1 MSDHD
6 QAGSWLQT
14 GKWSPEFCFWT
25 MLQTFHILVVSNPSS
40 SLPLSLHGHIPLAGG
55 TCQAHTWMFLTNQA
69 NSMVPWG
76 PSDEHTGGQVEGLIH
91 HSGRPNLESLGKIK
105 LNMRERKQNSLLVR
119 FFPPPPEVTTTLD
132 VLSWSAVCGTVLHH
146 HSENELFEI
155 PGWTSI

>member
-1 MSDHD
+1 M
-6 QAGSWLQT
+6 
-14 GKWSPEFCFWT
+14 
-25 MLQTFHILVVSNPSS
+25 
-40 SLPLSLHGHIPLAGG
+40 
-55 TCQAHTWMFLTNQA
+55 TNQA

-132 VLSWSAVCGTVLHH
+132 VLS
-146 HSENELFEI
+146 
-155 PGWTSI
+155 